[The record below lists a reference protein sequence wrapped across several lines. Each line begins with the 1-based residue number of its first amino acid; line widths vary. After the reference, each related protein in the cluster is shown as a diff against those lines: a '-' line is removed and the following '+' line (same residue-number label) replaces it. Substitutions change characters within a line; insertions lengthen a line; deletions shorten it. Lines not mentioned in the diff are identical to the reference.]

1 MRYPTKEAR
10 GRSFL
15 RSAIWRVVGVAL
27 LALITYIVT
36 ENWITTSLV
45 TVLHHGIF
53 LIVYYL
59 HERLWLKVGWDSK
72 WKPYA
77 RVATYE
83 IILGNLI
90 LGIITLILI
99 GDLQKMSQITFIYIS
114 NKYWMF
120 YAYDWLWGKVR
131 WQTV

>member
-1 MRYPTKEAR
+1 MRYPTKETR
-10 GRSFL
+10 RRSFL

-27 LALITYIVT
+27 LASITYTVT

-53 LIVYYL
+53 LVVYYL
-59 HERLWLKVGWDSK
+59 HERFWLKVGWDSK

-90 LGIITLILI
+90 LGIITLALT

-120 YAYDWLWGKVR
+120 YAYDWLWGKIK
-131 WQTV
+131 WQTE